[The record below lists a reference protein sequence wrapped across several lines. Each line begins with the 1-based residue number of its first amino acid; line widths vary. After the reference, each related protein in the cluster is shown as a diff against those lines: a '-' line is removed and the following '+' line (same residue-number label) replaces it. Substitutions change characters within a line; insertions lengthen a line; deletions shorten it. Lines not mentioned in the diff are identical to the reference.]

1 MNIILSPPTD
11 IEKLSLFLEKM
22 NNKPESHIGYCG
34 EMKEEIAN
42 TLLHEFSDIDISQSF
57 AVAYEKEEII
67 GALGLDLDR
76 ESKSAEVWGPYINN
90 EMAYPGL
97 AEALWKKANEL
108 SHFQAKEFSFFVNEK
123 NKFAQQFALKMQAI
137 HKGNHLI
144 LKASRNDLGEINLEQ
159 VKSYELSYKDSFRS
173 LHKTAFP
180 NTYFSAQEILNRLN
194 DQNQLLVMTD
204 TNSTIKGYVY
214 IEASPEH
221 QEGKIEYIAV
231 SDHYRKQGIG
241 TQLLRAALT
250 YLFAFNEIKE
260 ISLSVAKDNKKAI
273 HLYKAAGFKE
283 VHEFVHYEKYLAY
296 KNY

>member
-34 EMKEEIAN
+34 EMKEEIAH

-90 EMAYPGL
+90 EIVYPGL
-97 AEALWKKANEL
+97 AEALWEKVNEL

-123 NKFAQQFALKMQAI
+123 NRFAQQFALKMQAI
-137 HKGNHLI
+137 CKGNHLI
-144 LKASRNDLGEINLEQ
+144 LKASRNDLGAVDLEQ
-159 VKSYELSYKDSFRS
+159 IKSYALCCKDSFTS
-173 LHKTAFP
+173 LHETAFP
-180 NTYFSAQEILNRLN
+180 NTYFNAQEILNRLN
-194 DQNQLLVMTD
+194 DQNQLLVMMD
-204 TNSTIKGYVY
+204 TNRTIKGYVY
-214 IEASPEH
+214 MEASPEH

-231 SDHYRKQGIG
+231 SDDYRKQGIG

-250 YLFAFNEIKE
+250 YLFAFNEIAE
-260 ISLSVAKDNKKAI
+260 ISLSVAKDNDRAVQ
-273 HLYKAAGFKE
+273 LYKAAGFKE
-283 VHEFVHYEKYLAY
+283 VHELIYFLKG
-296 KNY
+296 